1 MLVARGSRVD
11 VIAVPPARRPNGRW
25 GGAPTDVARVAGPAP
40 GSPAETEI
48 VGNSTWGRGDTGS
61 SRKATNPARA
71 SPPVRS
77 VVATGLAMKGAETF
91 TLVPGGAS
99 SRAAR
104 AGRTRDRSPASCTA

>member
-1 MLVARGSRVD
+1 M
-11 VIAVPPARRPNGRW
+11 RPNWRSR
-25 GGAPTDVARVAGPAP
+25 GAATDVAMVSGLAP
-40 GSPAETEI
+40 GRPAETEI

-91 TLVPGGAS
+91 TPVPGGAS
-99 SRAAR
+99 PHQGAAR
-104 AGRTRDRSPASCTA
+104 AGRTRGGSPAAGRAG